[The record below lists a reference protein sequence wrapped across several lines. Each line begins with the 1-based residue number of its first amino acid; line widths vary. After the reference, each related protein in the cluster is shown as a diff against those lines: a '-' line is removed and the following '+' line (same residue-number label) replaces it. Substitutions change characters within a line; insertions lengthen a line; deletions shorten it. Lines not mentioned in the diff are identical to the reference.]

1 MTQAATSI
9 DELEG
14 DDWQD
19 QFLDETVTD
28 DQFVDP
34 LDNMSPRDQDLFF
47 RMLDTIKD
55 PERRQEVMAYV
66 MDHPRLIETMI
77 AYAKRNRQLLEDNNI
92 EAMQQ
97 LLDQEKVVLEQI
109 DAQEAGDTDSTAG
122 SIDEED
128 DTNSLNDL

>member
-1 MTQAATSI
+1 MSI

-14 DDWQD
+14 SDWQD
-19 QFLDETVTD
+19 QFLDEADTS

-47 RMLDTIKD
+47 RMLDTIAD
-55 PERRQEVMAYV
+55 PERRQQVMAYV

-77 AYAKRNRQLLEDNNI
+77 AYAKRNRKLLENNDVD
-92 EAMQQ
+92 AMQQ

-109 DAQEAGDTDSTAG
+109 DAQELGVTDVASDA
-122 SIDEED
+122 IDD
-128 DTNSLNDL
+128 DDNSNSLNEL